1 MFAIIEENIKWYR
14 ERELDRLSS
23 VLLDKGYIIHRVF
36 SIEDAKNK
44 ILSLLTNDKTIA
56 LGDGWDLINDEFIDN
71 LRKYKLFDRFNNNET
86 DENAKRESLLSNVA
100 IVEGELITE
109 DGQIFVVGDYNVSLS
124 LFASEKLIL
133 LVSANKI
140 VKDVNH
146 GFTKIESMNKYYKM
160 RSDNLN
166 NVNDGLSIGLIENG
180 KKFPN
185 RITVIICDEDS
196 GIY

>member
-36 SIEDAKNK
+36 SIEDAKKK

-86 DENAKRESLLSNVA
+86 DENAKDNRSYLMLL
-100 IVEGELITE
+100 L
-109 DGQIFVVGDYNVSLS
+109 
-124 LFASEKLIL
+124 
-133 LVSANKI
+133 
-140 VKDVNH
+140 
-146 GFTKIESMNKYYKM
+146 
-160 RSDNLN
+160 
-166 NVNDGLSIGLIENG
+166 
-180 KKFPN
+180 
-185 RITVIICDEDS
+185 
-196 GIY
+196 

>member
-1 MFAIIEENIKWYR
+1 M
-14 ERELDRLSS
+14 
-23 VLLDKGYIIHRVF
+23 DKGYIIHRVF
-36 SIEDAKNK
+36 SIEDAKKK